1 MTIDMRPKKALFLLC
16 LPDELLVEI
25 ISHLP
30 PKDVIPLHATSRR
43 LRALTRLDPTL
54 WRSLCS
60 YREGSSL
67 TVLTPPRTPISDVEC
82 AAIDWYTEYKFR
94 NAPTR
99 MRWVGTGSPTVG
111 NEVKGIGA
119 FPSRGGSTEDD
130 MIVAAT
136 SDGSVK
142 IWSLQDNY
150 AAREIGKSERGL
162 IFSQKKRTPALEAQ
176 QKKIREAG
184 IVDGVSID
192 AAAGRIW
199 VAGED
204 GLVEIDLTSLK
215 RISTHRF
222 PFSIMALSQTSSP
235 YPLTIG
241 TTLTLHMH
249 DSRVSPN
256 SPPPAHAPLFQPGPL
271 SILHSGS
278 SIKVAGRFP
287 SLLSYDR
294 RGWPK
299 LTSTIH
305 SGARLC
311 GLTTIGTSGLAAC
324 GEYNGRGT
332 LEIYPGLGSPYPIVK
347 NRQTAARSKILTV
360 TSHGSYLVTGNAE
373 GCISF
378 FERDAR
384 TVIREHWVE
393 GGGKTS
399 SGIWNVGEDGG
410 DVIRRVKPLRGGD
423 GKILVWAG
431 DRLGLLGVGK
441 ERQEIPDEAVRPESE
456 EEEYLA
462 KMRELLRQQG
472 EEVGILEGMGL

>member
-1 MTIDMRPKKALFLLC
+1 MAIDMRPRKARFLLC

-43 LRALTRLDPTL
+43 LRALTRLESTL

-60 YREGSSL
+60 YRDVSSL
-67 TVLTPPRTPISDVEC
+67 TLSTPPRIPVSDVES
-82 AAIDWYTEYKFR
+82 ATIDWYTEYKFR
-94 NAPTR
+94 NAPTK
-99 MRWVGTGSPTVG
+99 MRWVGASSPTMG

-119 FPSRGGSTEDD
+119 FSSRGGSDEDD
-130 MIVAAT
+130 MIVSAT

-150 AAREIGKSERGL
+150 GAREVGKSERGL
-162 IFSQKKRTPALEAQ
+162 IFSQKQRVPALEAQ

-192 AAAGRIW
+192 ETAGRIW

-204 GLVEIDLTSLK
+204 GLVEVDLITLK
-215 RISTHRF
+215 RVSTHRF
-222 PFSIMALSQTSSP
+222 PFAIMALSQTSSP
-235 YPLTIG
+235 YPLTVG
-241 TTLTLHMH
+241 TTLTLHML

-256 SPPPAHAPLFQPGPL
+256 SPSPAHAHLFQPGPL

-294 RGWPK
+294 RSWPK
-299 LTSTIH
+299 LTSTTY

-332 LEIYPGLGSPYPIVK
+332 LEIYPGPEPLYPIVK
-347 NRQTAARSKILTV
+347 NRQTAARSKILTIA
-360 TSHGSYLVTGNAE
+360 SYGSFIVTGNAE

-384 TVIREHWVE
+384 TVIREHWVV
-393 GGGKTS
+393 GGGKAS

-410 DVIRRVKPLRGGD
+410 DVIRRVKPLRSGD

-431 DRLGLLGVGK
+431 DRLGLLGVG
-441 ERQEIPDEAVRPESE
+441 RDQEVLEEAVRLEGE
-456 EEEYLA
+456 EEEYSM
-462 KMRELLRQQG
+462 KMRELLRRQG
-472 EEVGILEGMGL
+472 EEVRILDGMGL

>member
-1 MTIDMRPKKALFLLC
+1 MRPRKAQSLLC

-25 ISHLP
+25 ISLLP

-60 YREGSSL
+60 YSGGSSL
-67 TVLTPPRTPISDVEC
+67 TVLTPPRTPVSDVEC

-99 MRWVGTGSPTVG
+99 MRWTGTDSPTMG

-119 FPSRGGSTEDD
+119 FPSRGGGPEDD
-130 MIVAAT
+130 MIVSAM

-150 AAREIGKSERGL
+150 AAREVGKSERGL
-162 IFSQKKRTPALEAQ
+162 IFSQKKRTLALEAQ
-176 QKKIREAG
+176 RKKIREAG

-204 GLVEIDLTSLK
+204 GLVEVDLVSLK

-222 PFSIMALSQTSSP
+222 PFAIMALSQTSSP

-256 SPPPAHAPLFQPGPL
+256 SPLPAHAHLFQPGPL
-271 SILHSGS
+271 SILHADS

-294 RGWPK
+294 RAWPK

-332 LEIYPGLGSPYPIVK
+332 LEIYPGPGSSCPVVK
-347 NRQTAARSKILTV
+347 NRQTAARSKILTIA
-360 TSHGSYLVTGNAE
+360 SHGSLLVTGNAE

-393 GGGKTS
+393 GGGRTS

-410 DVIRRVKPLRGGD
+410 DVIRRVKPLRGGE

-441 ERQEIPDEAVRPESE
+441 EQQEVPEEAACPEGE
-456 EEEYLA
+456 EEEYMMR
-462 KMRELLRQQG
+462 MRELLRRQG
-472 EEVGILEGMGL
+472 EEVRILDGMGL